1 MAKQELAGRKA
12 KSGRFFDW
20 FLPLTVLEGL
30 QREDMLRKSRILIAI
45 ALFTGFLCGLIPLIS
60 FISTQSF
67 DLSDFVSLSFGLLIL
82 LNPFLLKWTGNLKL
96 AGSLYFW
103 ETGIL
108 LLLLCSILGGMMATT
123 AVFLLLW
130 PLAATFILNIRV
142 GIFTAVAV
150 LITLLIF
157 FLNNTALAEL
167 KIVKGEIFEF
177 IYYVCMSAGVVF
189 ITAVAWAYEK
199 FQKEYKV
206 KTQNLLEK
214 LNETHQQLISAKE
227 QAETANQA
235 KSAFLA
241 NMSHEIRT
249 PLNGVIGMAGLVL
262 DTTLDQDQRELIRT
276 IRDSG
281 DNLLTIINDILDFS
295 KIEAGKIEL
304 ENEVFRLNDCV
315 QQAVELL
322 DFAAKQKGL
331 QLQFRETSSALVR
344 GDITRL
350 RQVLINLMGNAIKF
364 TEEGYVRISLESEV
378 GSSPTT
384 FHFQVQDTGIGI
396 PADRLDRLFKSFSQV
411 DASTTRKY
419 GGTGLGL
426 AICKKLV
433 ELMGGSIWVESQV
446 QGDGHNGGSTFHFS
460 VQLELAEDDALPI
473 GAETPDVLLSAD
485 QKRALRILLAE
496 DNPVNQKVA
505 LRMLDKLGY
514 QAEFVSNGR
523 EVLEALAER
532 EYDLILMDIQM
543 PEMDGLAATREIV
556 NKYGSAKRPLII
568 AMTANAMLGDREKY
582 LAAGMDDYISKPIRI
597 HELDETISRQILMLP
612 PSK

>member
-262 DTTLDQDQRELIRT
+262 DTTLNQDQRELIRT

-446 QGDGHNGGSTFHFS
+446 QGDGHNGGST
-460 VQLELAEDDALPI
+460 
-473 GAETPDVLLSAD
+473 
-485 QKRALRILLAE
+485 
-496 DNPVNQKVA
+496 
-505 LRMLDKLGY
+505 
-514 QAEFVSNGR
+514 
-523 EVLEALAER
+523 
-532 EYDLILMDIQM
+532 
-543 PEMDGLAATREIV
+543 
-556 NKYGSAKRPLII
+556 
-568 AMTANAMLGDREKY
+568 
-582 LAAGMDDYISKPIRI
+582 
-597 HELDETISRQILMLP
+597 
-612 PSK
+612 